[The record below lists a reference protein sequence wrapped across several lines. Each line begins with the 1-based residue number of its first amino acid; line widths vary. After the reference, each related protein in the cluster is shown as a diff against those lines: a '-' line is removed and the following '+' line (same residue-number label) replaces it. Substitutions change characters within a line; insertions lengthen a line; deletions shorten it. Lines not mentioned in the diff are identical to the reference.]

1 MNILLDTNI
10 IIPLEDTNK
19 VLNASFAELRRLA
32 VEQRHC
38 LYVHPMQLADINR
51 DKDQKRKKIVLSRLN
66 QYSKIDNPP
75 ILSYEECAALG
86 LSNSND
92 NDKVDN
98 NVLFALY
105 RGAVHLLVTNDE
117 GIHKKASK
125 IGIQDKVYRLE
136 QFLDFLRKYSNSPI
150 SYSYT
155 GVQDRYM
162 YEIDKKQSF
171 FDSLRQAYDGF
182 NRWYQNCAEQQRKCW
197 CIEDDKGNV
206 AAICI
211 YKLENDT
218 SLTNDGKIVKGS
230 ILKLCTFK
238 VEAQA
243 RGKKL
248 GERLLYIAFDYC
260 VKNDIDWVYLHTFE
274 QKTLVSLCEDYG
286 FYNLGKYKH
295 DDVYIKPMRL
305 KNENLDSLDSLIRY
319 YPYFQ
324 DDDAVQK
331 FIVPIRPKYHE
342 DLFPDFSNLKGSL
355 FESDQNLYSCQ
366 GNTIKKAYLCHS
378 KIKTIKKGDVLM
390 FYRSHDRKSIQCMG
404 IVEEVFFSEYIDEV
418 FPVISKRTVYTYADL
433 IEILK
438 QKTLVILFRFI
449 ALDKEIPLKS
459 IVSAGIEGN
468 IQSIRKISNEQYNV
482 TRCALL
488 FFEKSYSYY
497 ETNSYI

>member
-10 IIPLEDTNK
+10 IIPLEDTSR
-19 VLNASFAELRRLA
+19 VLDTSFAELRRLA
-32 VEQRHC
+32 VEQQHC
-38 LYVHPMQLADINR
+38 LYVHPMQVADINR
-51 DKDQKRKKIVLSRLN
+51 DKDQERKRIVLSRIK

-75 ILSYEECAALG
+75 VLSDEECAELG

-162 YEIDKKQSF
+162 YEIDKKQPF

-182 NRWYQNCAEQQRKCW
+182 DNWYQTSAGKKRKCW
-197 CIEDDKGNV
+197 CIEDDKGQV

-211 YKLENDT
+211 YKLEKDEK
-218 SLTNDGKIVKGS
+218 LTDEGDIVNGT

-238 VEAQA
+238 VDAQA

-260 VKNDIDWVYLHTFE
+260 VKNNIDWVYLHTFGNE
-274 QKTLVSLCEDYG
+274 QKTLVGLCEDYG
-286 FYNLGKYKH
+286 FYNLGKYKQ
-295 DDVYIKPMRL
+295 DDVYIKPMKL
-305 KNENLDSLDSLIRY
+305 QKGEFDSLDSLIRY

-324 DDDAVQK
+324 DGVDVQK
-331 FIVPIRPKYHE
+331 FIVPIQPKYHE
-342 DLFPDFSNLKGSL
+342 DLFPDFSDLKGSL

-378 KIKTIKKGDVLM
+378 NIKTIKKGDVLL
-390 FYRSHDRKSIQCMG
+390 FYRSHDRKSIQCIG
-404 IVEEVFFSEYIDEV
+404 IVEDVFFSENIDEIL
-418 FPVISKRTVYTYADL
+418 PVISKRTVYTYADL
-433 IEILK
+433 NEILK

-449 ALDKEIPLKS
+449 ALDKEITFKS
-459 IVSAGIEGN
+459 IASVGIKGN
-468 IQSIRKISNEQYNV
+468 IQSIRKISNEQYI
-482 TRCALL
+482 ALKN
-488 FFEKSYSYY
+488 EK
-497 ETNSYI
+497 